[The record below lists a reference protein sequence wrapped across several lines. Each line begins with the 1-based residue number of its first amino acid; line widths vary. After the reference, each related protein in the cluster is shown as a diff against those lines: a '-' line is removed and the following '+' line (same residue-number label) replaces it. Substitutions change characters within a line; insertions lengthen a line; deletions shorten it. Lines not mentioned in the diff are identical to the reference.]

1 MKTELGTA
9 LLGAFAARQRLR
21 LSQALRRACIA
32 AALLVFAMV
41 LAVIALVLL
50 AWSGF
55 YLLLPQLGPAGAALV
70 VGLIAL
76 GLAAIVALIGIL
88 AGRGRRKR
96 SAPGPWLQP
105 RRPGPGWKA
114 SPPASACPPPRPR
127 RRWRWRRWW
136 PASPSGPCR
145 FWGAAGAIE
154 TAATSCLMTAAAF
167 RL

>member
-9 LLGAFAARQRLR
+9 LLGALAARQRLR

-32 AALLVFAMV
+32 AALLAFALV

-55 YLLLPQLGPAGAALV
+55 YLLLPKLGPAGAALV

-88 AGRGRRKR
+88 AGRGPRKR
-96 SAPGPWLQP
+96 
-105 RRPGPGWKA
+105 
-114 SPPASACPPPRPR
+114 PAAPPPSASVAGAGLEGVAAGLGLSAAKAAPKVALAALVVGIAVGALPLLGGR
-127 RRWRWRRWW
+127 RRD
-136 PASPSGPCR
+136 
-145 FWGAAGAIE
+145 
-154 TAATSCLMTAAAF
+154 
-167 RL
+167 

>member
-1 MKTELGTA
+1 VKTELGTA

-96 SAPGPWLQP
+96 PAA
-105 RRPGPGWKA
+105 RPL
-114 SPPASACPPPRPR
+114 ASA
-127 RRWRWRRWW
+127 
-136 PASPSGPCR
+136 S
-145 FWGAAGAIE
+145 AAGAGLE
-154 TAATSCLMTAAAF
+154 GVAAGLGLSAAKAAPKVALAALVAGIAVGALPLLGG
-167 RL
+167 RRRD

>member
-1 MKTELGTA
+1 VKTELGTA

-32 AALLVFAMV
+32 AALFVFALV

-88 AGRGRRKR
+88 AGRGPRKR
-96 SAPGPWLQP
+96 PAA
-105 RRPGPGWKA
+105 R
-114 SPPASACPPPRPR
+114 PPASA
-127 RRWRWRRWW
+127 
-136 PASPSGPCR
+136 S
-145 FWGAAGAIE
+145 AAGAGLE
-154 TAATSCLMTAAAF
+154 GVAAGLGLSAAKAAPKVALAALVAGIAVGALPLLGG
-167 RL
+167 RRRD

>member
-9 LLGAFAARQRLR
+9 LLGALAARQRLR

-32 AALLVFAMV
+32 AALLAFALV

-55 YLLLPQLGPAGAALV
+55 YLLLPKLGPAGAALV

-88 AGRGRRKR
+88 AGRGPRKR
-96 SAPGPWLQP
+96 
-105 RRPGPGWKA
+105 
-114 SPPASACPPPRPR
+114 PATPPPSS
-127 RRWRWRRWW
+127 
-136 PASPSGPCR
+136 AS
-145 FWGAAGAIE
+145 AAGAGLE
-154 TAATSCLMTAAAF
+154 GVAAGLGLSAAKAAPKVALAALVIGIAVGALPLLGG
-167 RL
+167 RRRD